1 MRIAGYVMLALAAF
15 HLLFAAFTGIAEG
28 LAGGI
33 TIWERTL
40 VMLVHP
46 AGAAALLT
54 MLLRPQTLHRGITR
68 NIIGL
73 LLAVSIAGDLNTF
86 LAAYRVGTTLEVLLP
101 LAFAVVP
108 VLGLAYGIAL
118 RVPRV
123 RAGEGTVQAGRPS
136 FPG

>member
-15 HLLFAAFTGIAEG
+15 HPLFAALTGIAEG

-46 AGAAALLT
+46 AGAAGLLA
-54 MLLRPQTLHRGITR
+54 MLLRPQTLDRGITR
-68 NIIGL
+68 TIIGL
-73 LLAVSIAGDLNTF
+73 LLAVSIAGDLNIF
-86 LAAYRVGTTLEVLLP
+86 LAVYRVGTTLEVLLP

-123 RAGEGTVQAGRPS
+123 HAGEGTVQAGRPS